1 MTDALGNVI
10 VGEEWFYNENFF
22 EPIFHTGKKLYAR
35 WKPTKEVPKYKIL
48 MIYVTEIEADLE
60 STDGEIIPVHYKM
73 TENEKKM
80 CEMLSS
86 YLEEYLEAMLNS
98 TVDFEVDSYYTKEVL
113 RTEQFYRGITTWPGD
128 DKLAYVYGIDPK
140 QNMIPE
146 VYEILDNYDSVITSF
161 SMNDYDLNLHITGG
175 SGEKKIC

>member
-80 CEMLSS
+80 CEI
-86 YLEEYLEAMLNS
+86 NS
-98 TVDFEVDSYYTKEVL
+98 TPSQGHNKKKMYYLIGLFNPLGDS
-113 RTEQFYRGITTWPGD
+113 
-128 DKLAYVYGIDPK
+128 
-140 QNMIPE
+140 
-146 VYEILDNYDSVITSF
+146 
-161 SMNDYDLNLHITGG
+161 
-175 SGEKKIC
+175 